1 MIALLVLLA
10 GLSYY
15 RITGLSK
22 EVSTMVQDRYPKTVV
37 ANQIKAQLNEMSR
50 NMLNV
55 LIMTDADQIKKELEN
70 IAKENSN
77 NEAALA
83 NLKNHYRRES

>member
-1 MIALLVLLA
+1 MNFQNIRIGQRLALGFGVVIALLVLLA

-37 ANQIKAQLNEMSR
+37 ANQIKAQLNEMSC

-55 LIMTDADQIKKELEN
+55 LDHDGC
-70 IAKENSN
+70 
-77 NEAALA
+77 
-83 NLKNHYRRES
+83 